1 MGRNQGRTDDNIETI
16 KKRFK
21 VFKDESMPVVA
32 WYEKLGKVAKISAD
46 RDVDDVYTDVKAAFT
61 KMMY

>member
-46 RDVDDVYTDVKAAFT
+46 RDVDDVYTYVKAAFT

>member
-46 RDVDDVYTDVKAAFT
+46 RDADDVYTDVKAAFT